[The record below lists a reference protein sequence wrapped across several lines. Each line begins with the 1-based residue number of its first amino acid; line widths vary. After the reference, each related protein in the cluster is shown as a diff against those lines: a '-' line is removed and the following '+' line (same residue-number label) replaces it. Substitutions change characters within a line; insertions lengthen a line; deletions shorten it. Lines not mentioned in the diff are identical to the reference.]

1 MAGYGLTIGPSTL
14 NHLGVNLYGSLP
26 AALSEA
32 VANAW
37 DADAKNVS
45 IDAGSDSITI
55 RDDGRGMTRDD
66 CNEKFLAV
74 GYARRSGEGGGK
86 TPGGRAAIGRK
97 GIGKLS
103 LFSIADVAEIHTV
116 KDGDPAQRAGFVM
129 DINKIRRK
137 MEEGRSPAATC
148 ELEEVA
154 GAEIKIERGT
164 MIRLT
169 GLNKRM
175 GRDARAVRK
184 SLARRFSI
192 IDPAHG
198 FSVSVNGDPITA
210 RDRDCLARLEY
221 VWYMGDEGKRITRHC
236 RRREEIDE
244 TVDRAKKYK
253 VCGWVGTAKRQEDID
268 DGNNRIAVMARGKII
283 HEDILP
289 SIKGGGIFSKYLVGE
304 IQADF
309 LDMDEEE
316 DIATSSRQS
325 VVEDDPRFVAL
336 KEYVQRAV
344 AKKIQPRWTRLRAEG
359 AKGDALR
366 DPAVKKWFD
375 GLAPGSRTRAERL
388 FRRIQTYKG
397 LETDAKIE
405 LYKSGIVAF
414 EALAMHDQLSRL
426 DRVSED
432 DGLDALI
439 ELLGDVDKLEAAHY
453 LDITR
458 CRLEVLKTF
467 IDLAG
472 EGAKEKVMQK
482 YLLDHL
488 WLLDPSWERAGE
500 DRRME
505 EKFKAACGDA
515 DAGLTKGE
523 ENARVDIRYRTSA
536 GTHIIVELKR
546 HGVRE
551 NIDDLSRRMHRYSDA
566 MEKVLKARRED
577 SPQVSIV
584 CVLGSEPGPG
594 TNSKRKQEAL
604 KVYNG
609 RYVTY
614 ESLIRGACRAYGKYI
629 DEWKGVKDILDLVE
643 KIAFPSSPPSPSP
656 AAARD
661 PGRGR

>member
-1 MAGYGLTIGPSTL
+1 
-14 NHLGVNLYGSLP
+14 
-26 AALSEA
+26 
-32 VANAW
+32 
-37 DADAKNVS
+37 
-45 IDAGSDSITI
+45 
-55 RDDGRGMTRDD
+55 
-66 CNEKFLAV
+66 
-74 GYARRSGEGGGK
+74 
-86 TPGGRAAIGRK
+86 
-97 GIGKLS
+97 
-103 LFSIADVAEIHTV
+103 
-116 KDGDPAQRAGFVM
+116 
-129 DINKIRRK
+129 
-137 MEEGRSPAATC
+137 
-148 ELEEVA
+148 
-154 GAEIKIERGT
+154 
-164 MIRLT
+164 
-169 GLNKRM
+169 M
-175 GRDARAVRK
+175 GRVAKAVRK
-184 SLARRFSI
+184 NLARRFSI

-198 FSVSVNGDPITA
+198 FNVVVNGDPITA
-210 RDRDCLARLEY
+210 NDRDYLTKLEY

-236 RRREEIDE
+236 RCREEIDE
-244 TVDRAKKYK
+244 TVDRAKEYR

-268 DGNNRIAVMARGKII
+268 DGNNRITIMARGKII

-289 SIKGGGIFSKYLVGE
+289 NIKEGGIFSKYLVGE

-309 LDMDEEE
+309 LDMDEED

-325 VVEDDPRFVAL
+325 VIEDDPRFVAL

-344 AKKIQPRWTRLRAEG
+344 TKKIESRWTKLRTES
-359 AKGDALR
+359 AKGDALS
-366 DPAVKKWFD
+366 DPAVKKWFG
-375 GLAPGSRTRAERL
+375 GLTPGNRTYAERL

-414 EALAMHDQLSRL
+414 ETLAMHNQLSKL

-458 CRLEVLKTF
+458 CRLKVLKTF
-467 IDLAG
+467 TDLVD
-472 EGAKEKVMQK
+472 ENAKEKVMQK
-482 YLLDHL
+482 YLFDHL

-500 DRRME
+500 DKRME
-505 EKFKAACGDA
+505 EKFKTACGDA
-515 DAGLTKGE
+515 DAGLTKDE

-551 NIDDLSRRMHRYSDA
+551 SIDDLSRQIHKYSDA
-566 MEKVLKARRED
+566 MEKVLRARQDD
-577 SPQVSIV
+577 SPQISIV

-594 TNSKRKQEAL
+594 TDSKRKQEAL

-614 ESLIRGACRAYGKYI
+614 ESLIHGACRAYGKYI
-629 DEWKGVKDILDLVE
+629 DEWKGVKDIMDLVE
-643 KIAFPSSPPSPSP
+643 KIAFPSSSPSSP
-656 AAARD
+656 SSPPPPHD